1 MMDEVYKDFF
11 TDHQTRRV
19 LESSEVWRNYSKAE
33 LARDEIRQ
41 KRATDEKL
49 DAENKLMAQIE
60 EFRQKVASNP
70 ELKVYFK
77 KVKATLEAHPELTA
91 KVDPSF
97 IAGIDL
103 LDLED

>member
-19 LESSEVWRNYSKAE
+19 MESSEVWRNYSRAE

-41 KRATDEKL
+41 KNAADEKL
-49 DAENKLMAQIE
+49 DKENQLMAQIQ

-70 ELKVYFK
+70 ELKAYFK
-77 KVKATLEAHPELTA
+77 KAKAALEANPELRA
-91 KVDPSF
+91 RVDANF
-97 IAGIDL
+97 IAGIEL

>member
-19 LESSEVWRNYSKAE
+19 LDSSEVWRNYSRAE
-33 LARDEIRQ
+33 IARDEIRQ
-41 KRATDEKL
+41 KIATEERFDK
-49 DAENKLMAQIE
+49 ENQLMAQIE

-70 ELKVYFK
+70 ELKAYFK
-77 KVKATLEAHPELTA
+77 KAKAALEAHPELIA
-91 KVDPSF
+91 KVDPNF
-97 IAGIDL
+97 VAGIEM

>member
-19 LESSEVWRNYSKAE
+19 LESSEVWRNYSKSE

-49 DAENKLMAQIE
+49 DTENKLMAQIE

-70 ELKVYFK
+70 ELKAYFK

-91 KVDPSF
+91 KVDPNF
-97 IAGIDL
+97 ISGIEL

>member
-19 LESSEVWRNYSKAE
+19 MDSSEVWRNYSQAE
-33 LARDEIRQ
+33 MARDVVRQ
-41 KRATDEKL
+41 KRAAEETL
-49 DAENKLMAQIE
+49 DRENQLMAQVD

-70 ELKVYFK
+70 ELKAYFK
-77 KVKATLEAHPELTA
+77 KVKATLEAHPELIS
-91 KVDPSF
+91 KVDPNF
-97 IAGIDL
+97 VAGIEL